1 MIGKSIECIWRTSN
15 TRRSCLHKLETSEYS
30 KRLMK
35 RLEDAEDL
43 LALILSLMKNA
54 VLVDDNVI

>member
-1 MIGKSIECIWRTSN
+1 MKSDCKSIECMWWKSN
-15 TRRSCLHKLETSEYS
+15 TRWCCLHTLETSEYG

-43 LALILSLMKNA
+43 LALILPLMNDM
-54 VLVDDNVI
+54 LS

>member
-1 MIGKSIECIWRTSN
+1 MIGKSIECMWWKSN
-15 TRRSCLHKLETSEYS
+15 TRWYCLHTLETSEYG

-43 LALILSLMKNA
+43 LALILPLMKDM
-54 VLVDDNVI
+54 LS

>member
-1 MIGKSIECIWRTSN
+1 VYVVEIQYKMVLFTS
-15 TRRSCLHKLETSEYS
+15 LETSEYG

-43 LALILSLMKNA
+43 LALILPLMKDM
-54 VLVDDNVI
+54 LS